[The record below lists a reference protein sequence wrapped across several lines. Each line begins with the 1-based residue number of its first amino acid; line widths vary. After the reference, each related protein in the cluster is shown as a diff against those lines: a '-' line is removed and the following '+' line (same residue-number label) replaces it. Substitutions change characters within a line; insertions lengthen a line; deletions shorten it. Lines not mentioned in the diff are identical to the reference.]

1 MLALYERMQYNYR
14 QVREKRRRA
23 DEDRK
28 RREALKHQD
37 GPQLTEEEKA
47 AARMK
52 ALASRREGGPR
63 RRSLEEEPKKDQDQT
78 PLLMYMSR
86 GFGEPED
93 RCNPRSPS
101 PTTKKKKFFSED
113 RPSFDESEDE
123 DEDMQQ
129 VRIKRKCSTA
139 LLNMSLNKKMSP
151 QCRNRA
157 AWRCDLAA
165 PVV

>member
-1 MLALYERMQYNYR
+1 
-14 QVREKRRRA
+14 
-23 DEDRK
+23 
-28 RREALKHQD
+28 
-37 GPQLTEEEKA
+37 
-47 AARMK
+47 MK

-101 PTTKKKKFFSED
+101 PTKKKKKFFSED
-113 RPSFDESEDE
+113 RPSFEESEDE

-139 LLNMSLNKKMSP
+139 LLNMSLNKKMSS
-151 QCRNRA
+151 QFVEQGGMAVRSR
-157 AWRCDLAA
+157 R